1 MSSHLYNVLIVGCG
15 DIAGGF
21 DASRASH
28 LPSLSHAGAY
38 TKHEGFK
45 LFACVDPDHHCCA
58 AFARRWEVENQAS
71 TIADLS
77 LSPGLI
83 DVVSICSPTELH
95 HEHLKQVLSLRP
107 KMVFCEK
114 PLALD
119 VSAATEIITVY
130 REHDIDLVVNYS
142 RQWDPCVAEL
152 ENKVRAG
159 CWGDIRSVVGHYNK
173 GILNNGSHMLELLLR
188 LLGQL
193 ELVATGMPV
202 FDFWKSDP
210 TVAVFL
216 TANQGAV
223 PVYLNPSHASDYAY
237 FELEIVFELGVLR
250 MESGGLNWQFR
261 MVEPSKEFLNYQTLT
276 EAKFKKG
283 RYMEA
288 LESAINN
295 LYNRLETV
303 SSVKNT
309 NAFVI
314 EVQNLCADIQKQA
327 LKKSEFNN

>member
-15 DIAGGF
+15 NIAGGF
-21 DASRASH
+21 DASRAKH
-28 LPSLSHAGAY
+28 LSSLSHAGAY
-38 TKHEGFK
+38 TKHGGFK
-45 LFACVDPDHHCCA
+45 LFACIDPDHRCCK

-95 HEHLKQVLSLRP
+95 HEHLKQVLNLRP
-107 KMVFCEK
+107 KIVFCEK

-119 VSAATEIITVY
+119 VSAAREITTVF
-130 REHDIDLVVNYS
+130 RKHNIALVVNYS
-142 RQWDPCVAEL
+142 RQWDPCVTEL
-152 ENKVRAG
+152 ENKLRIG

-202 FDFWKSDP
+202 FDFWESDP

-216 TANQGAV
+216 TANEGAV
-223 PVYLNPSHASDYAY
+223 PVYLNPSHASDFAY

-250 MESGGLNWQFR
+250 MESGGMDWQFR
-261 MVEPSKEFLNYQTLT
+261 MAEPDKEFVGYHSLSK
-276 EAKFKKG
+276 AKFKKG

-288 LESAINN
+288 LEFAINDI
-295 LYNRLETV
+295 YTWLETARPV
-303 SSVKNT
+303 NKT
-309 NAFVI
+309 NAFVV
-314 EVQNLCADIQKQA
+314 EVQKLCADIQKQA
-327 LKKSEFNN
+327 LKKSKLHN